1 MKRSLWSC
9 SFFVVLTVCGGQ
21 LMGGETVDPA
31 AKPLVLPV
39 GSGEGATAERKAKEQ
54 RLQAIQGEIT
64 ALMKQEREFNDTV
77 RAKYLSIESMKTNL
91 NAQDQEYI
99 ALKQDLAA
107 AEKRVA
113 ELRDQL
119 RKKVDGMPE
128 VQGAQAQMV
137 AIKGQMQENKK
148 KITELLKE
156 KSRLSSELFAETQ
169 KDTPP
174 VKARE
179 VAPTAKPTAVSAP

>member
-1 MKRSLWSC
+1 
-9 SFFVVLTVCGGQ
+9 
-21 LMGGETVDPA
+21 MGGETVDPA

-128 VQGAQAQMV
+128 VQGAQAQMA

-179 VAPTAKPTAVSAP
+179 VAPTAKPAPVSAP